1 MRLASVALVAGPTLL
16 VLLSPWVA
24 ARLFDGRA
32 PVRTVATF
40 HLLALAGMAALPL
53 VALPCLAVVRPADL
67 DMLASL
73 NVIRVAQ
80 TAARALAI
88 AYVLRVVWVAVGT
101 SRATP
106 RLATTTALAATER
119 LPTSGGPLVHVV
131 ASRRPIAYSF
141 GGSAGGVV
149 VSRGLLALLD
159 DEERDAVLAHELA
172 HLRLRHHRLLR
183 FAQVVSTALGAAVPA
198 AADAAAFL
206 ARELEVIA
214 DQAAASQVGDRRIVA
229 RALARATLATAR
241 ATPAPIPALAF
252 GGEPDLAY
260 RLDRLLE
267 EPRRDD
273 RRRVATGAV
282 ALLAAGLVA
291 IMAGAVQPTDPIGGV
306 VVAGVTLLSIAWLSW
321 RAVAPPTRSPSQAKR
336 LGGPRVSNAAAV
348 DADGQRRED
357 RDDGGRPQQHERDLA
372 GDGVAGWE
380 GALTEDQAAERVG
393 GDGDGLV
400 GGERLEPGRH
410 GLAGTNTELLKARG
424 KHADEDACLDRLCD
438 PDHQADGAVFDVH
451 QHAETAAGHLPGARI
466 VELGSLAA
474 TAEYDLQDR
483 PGGRHRQPARAAP
496 LARRR
501 RTAGSRHCHGLSHP
515 PRRDRG
521 RRPPPAGEPPRSAST
536 GRGATPASPSA
547 PLSPAPP
554 PIWPAWAPRSGPSPR
569 SPPPPAPSWP
579 CDIRDPY
586 HGRSIHLT
594 SIVETKQQQ
603 VAYPEEVRCQQAPRQ
618 PGRSRRPTRIVIR
631 MPQSG
636 TSARRIFADGSW
648 LSAMQ

>member
-32 PVRTVATF
+32 PARTVATF

-53 VALPCLAVVRPADL
+53 VALPCLAVIRPADL
-67 DMLASL
+67 DTLASL

-101 SRATP
+101 SRATS
-106 RLATTTALAATER
+106 RLATTALAATER

-273 RRRVATGAV
+273 RRRVATGAI

-291 IMAGAVQPTDPIGGV
+291 IMAGAVQPTDPVGGV

-336 LGGPRVSNAAAV
+336 LETRGCRTV
-348 DADGQRRED
+348 RR
-357 RDDGGRPQQHERDLA
+357 
-372 GDGVAGWE
+372 
-380 GALTEDQAAERVG
+380 
-393 GDGDGLV
+393 
-400 GGERLEPGRH
+400 
-410 GLAGTNTELLKARG
+410 
-424 KHADEDACLDRLCD
+424 
-438 PDHQADGAVFDVH
+438 
-451 QHAETAAGHLPGARI
+451 
-466 VELGSLAA
+466 
-474 TAEYDLQDR
+474 
-483 PGGRHRQPARAAP
+483 
-496 LARRR
+496 
-501 RTAGSRHCHGLSHP
+501 
-515 PRRDRG
+515 
-521 RRPPPAGEPPRSAST
+521 
-536 GRGATPASPSA
+536 
-547 PLSPAPP
+547 
-554 PIWPAWAPRSGPSPR
+554 
-569 SPPPPAPSWP
+569 
-579 CDIRDPY
+579 
-586 HGRSIHLT
+586 
-594 SIVETKQQQ
+594 
-603 VAYPEEVRCQQAPRQ
+603 
-618 PGRSRRPTRIVIR
+618 
-631 MPQSG
+631 
-636 TSARRIFADGSW
+636 
-648 LSAMQ
+648 